1 MKPTDPQLLDRLAS
15 EYVLGT
21 LRGPA
26 RRRLAR
32 WREQLPL
39 VDAQCR
45 SWEERLS
52 GLTLGRRPHAPP
64 AQAWRS
70 IAARLGFYRPSPL
83 LRWAAGLALLGLLVA
98 LSSYWNGFAPLR
110 PAGVALISA
119 PGQPLQWQ
127 LEYFA
132 EPGQLHVS
140 SANGPQLPAGHDYEL
155 WALPAGGNP
164 VSLGLLP
171 VRGERNRP
179 LSEAQRLALA
189 HSTQVAVSLEPEG
202 GSRTGQPTGPVVF
215 TAPLRSVS

>member
-1 MKPTDPQLLDRLAS
+1 MKPTDPKLLDRLAS

-21 LRGPA
+21 LRGQA
-26 RRRLAR
+26 RRRMAR
-32 WREQLPL
+32 WREQLPE
-39 VDAQCR
+39 VDALCR

-52 GLTLGRRPHAPP
+52 ALTLSRRPHSPP

-70 IAARLGFYRPSPL
+70 IAARLGFNRPSPA
-83 LRWAAGLALLGLLVA
+83 LRWVASLALLGLLVA
-98 LSSYWNGFAPLR
+98 LSSYWNSFAPPR
-110 PAGVALISA
+110 PAGVAQISA
-119 PGQPLQWQ
+119 PGQPPQWQ

-140 SANGPQLPAGHDYEL
+140 SANGPVLPAGHDYEL

-171 VRGERNRP
+171 MRGERNRP

-189 HSTQVAVSLEPEG
+189 HSTQVAVSLEPTG

-215 TAPLRSVS
+215 TAALRSVS